1 MLATVCGRFRLELA
15 PEMGGEAG
23 VLEKQISSFTL
34 AVDGGLHMYFHD
46 RAKVPFCLICHMPNP
61 KASCSDP
68 KDRQWTPCTSR
79 FALSLTLKIQMS
91 GDHAAFLRCVG
102 R

>member
-1 MLATVCGRFRLELA
+1 MSCIPSELQDFTQYLYGGGMQVRVMLATICGRFRLELA

-46 RAKVPFCLICHMPNP
+46 RAKVPMLLDLSHSKPLCLSSTEP
-61 KASCSDP
+61 K
-68 KDRQWTPCTSR
+68 
-79 FALSLTLKIQMS
+79 
-91 GDHAAFLRCVG
+91 V
-102 R
+102 